1 MVNHLGLTQRMNRE
15 MEIGTVEPVEVVS
28 PANES
33 DRVNHIRK
41 VWEGSRSMECEHDR

>member
-1 MVNHLGLTQRMNRE
+1 MVNHLGLTQKMNRE

-33 DRVNHIRK
+33 DMSTIS
-41 VWEGSRSMECEHDR
+41 GSLGRIHEYGV